1 MTNSRDLISPTSQK
15 VSNVAQQN
23 ETSDNPLFSSFAAV
37 SPAVA
42 NLNFD
47 RAENMT
53 QNIANR
59 TAQADSLSQKS
70 RYLGAMLG
78 VAIGDALGTSVN
90 FPGYHHLRDMV
101 GGGPFR
107 LKPGEWTDDTALTLC
122 VAESLLESNGF
133 DATNQLEYYANWF
146 TKGYNSCRPY
156 AFDIGGTIRR
166 AVKAYLATGKVTPYP
181 QGTGNGS
188 LMRLAPV
195 VLAYA
200 ANPFQAI
207 EVAGQMSETT
217 HGDLRASDACRYYAG
232 LILGALAGKS
242 KEELLT
248 PLFHP
253 TLGTWAEGSLH
264 PEIEEIALGSFKLKE
279 PPQIKGSGYVVSTLE
294 AVLWAFYY
302 SKTFKHGVL
311 KLVNIG
317 DDADST
323 GAVYG
328 SLAGAYYGYEALPP
342 SWVEKIAKR
351 RKIEQLAGKLLTLS
365 ATVITPLG

>member
-1 MTNSRDLISPTSQK
+1 MSQQYRNTANTTTK
-15 VSNVAQQN
+15 EELNK
-23 ETSDNPLFSSFAAV
+23 
-37 SPAVA
+37 AVA
-42 NLNFD
+42 
-47 RAENMT
+47 AT
-53 QNIANR
+53 TSSTK
-59 TAQADSLSQKS
+59 TAVPISQKS

-90 FPGYHHLRDMV
+90 FPGYHHLRDMI

-122 VAESLLESNGF
+122 VAESLLESKGF
-133 DATNQLEYYANWF
+133 DALNQLEYYAKWYVY
-146 TKGYNSCRPY
+146 GYNSCRPY

-166 AVKAYLATGKVTPYP
+166 AVEAYLRTGKVFPYP

-200 ANPFQAI
+200 ANPIQAI
-207 EVAGQMSETT
+207 EIAGQMSEIT
-217 HGDLRASDACRYYAG
+217 HGDNRATDACRYYAG
-232 LILGALAGKS
+232 LILGSLAGKS

-248 PLFHP
+248 PLYHP
-253 TLGTWAEGSLH
+253 TLGTWAKGSLH
-264 PEIEEIALGSFKLKE
+264 PEIEAIALGSFKLKE
-279 PPQIKGSGYVVSTLE
+279 PPEIKGSGYVVSTLE
-294 AVLWAFYY
+294 AVLWAFYH
-302 SKTFKHGVL
+302 SNNFKHGVL

-328 SLAGAYYGYEALPP
+328 SLAGAYYGYEAVPLT
-342 SWVEKIAKR
+342 WIEKIAKR
-351 RKIEQLAGKLLTLS
+351 RKIEQLAGKMLTLS
-365 ATVITPLG
+365 TTTLV